1 MATLN
6 RHQLRQAAFQALF
19 ALSANPDGDVTVT
32 VDQVLAGDPEVA
44 WDGEVP
50 ADLIKLIN
58 GVRDR
63 ESELDLT
70 INEHLQT
77 GWTLDRLNLAD
88 LTLMRL
94 ALFEVTYAGTDAK
107 IAVNEAIELAKT
119 FTDDNGRRFIN
130 GVLNEA
136 LTF

>member
-6 RHQLRQAAFQALF
+6 RHQLRQAAFQVLF
-19 ALSANPDGDVTVT
+19 AVSANPDAKLETV
-32 VDQVLAGDPEVA
+32 VDQVMAGDPEVE
-44 WDGEVP
+44 WDGVVP
-50 ADLIKLIN
+50 TDLLPLIN
-58 GVRDR
+58 GVLDR

-70 INEHLQT
+70 IVEYLQS

-88 LTLMRL
+88 LTLIRL
-94 ALFEVTYAGTDAK
+94 ALFEVTYGGTEPK

-119 FTDDNGRRFIN
+119 FTDDNGRKFIN
-130 GVLNEA
+130 GVLNKA